1 MATQSVAI
9 PQRDAGEHYD
19 LGMLR
24 LCQAKALTEVLG
36 IAAKHG
42 DDGVPME
49 DASFGII
56 ELMAQAEQAF
66 RASYSSARD
75 RDGAE

>member
-36 IAAKHG
+36 IAAVHAQ
-42 DDGVPME
+42 DGAPLV

-56 ELMAQAEQAF
+56 ELMTQAEQAF
-66 RASYSSARD
+66 RASHAIAA
-75 RDGAE
+75 GV